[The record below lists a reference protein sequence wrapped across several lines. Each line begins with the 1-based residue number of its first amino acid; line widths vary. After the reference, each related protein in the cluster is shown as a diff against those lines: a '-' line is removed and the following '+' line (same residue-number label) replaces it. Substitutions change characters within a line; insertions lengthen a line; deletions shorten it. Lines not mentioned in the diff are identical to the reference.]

1 MSSSW
6 LLLNFECFFRGP
18 GSSYSGKFNTLHVEV
33 FFFVSLSPLAP
44 SSALG
49 HTIHYRLLLPYYWTC
64 TFTKVLLQLDYTSLN
79 RLLPTCLG
87 QQLNML
93 RGKPWHPYQ
102 LLQWNAVLVQLG
114 SLFCKFQASDIA
126 ASFLLV
132 GILGNSGCA
141 KWSYSSV
148 LLKSFSSISKIC
160 VVYVALFRK
169 LLGTSKLRNRDPI
182 GTQLFMK

>member
-102 LLQWNAVLVQLG
+102 LLSEKQYLC
-114 SLFCKFQASDIA
+114 SLDHFSASTRLPILQRLSSLWEFWVILA
-126 ASFLLV
+126 ALNDLTLLY
-132 GILGNSGCA
+132 C
-141 KWSYSSV
+141 
-148 LLKSFSSISKIC
+148 
-160 VVYVALFRK
+160 
-169 LLGTSKLRNRDPI
+169 
-182 GTQLFMK
+182 